1 MDSKTWRAL
10 QYASEVAGMRVRQAS
25 KKAKELAEFAAWH
38 ADCAAPDN
46 NRDERE
52 IAVIFGK
59 SQAAAA
65 RLVAELEYQAGVVRE
80 ALKKAEADHV

>member
-1 MDSKTWRAL
+1 MNGKTWREL

-25 KKAKELAEFAAWH
+25 KKAQELAEYAAWH

-52 IAVIFGK
+52 LAVIFGK

-65 RLVAELEYQAGVVRE
+65 RLIAELEYQAGVVRE
-80 ALKKAEADHV
+80 ALKKAEDDHV

>member
-25 KKAKELAEFAAWH
+25 KKAQELAEFAAWH

-46 NRDERE
+46 NRAERE